1 MSIFSKLNIPQPFIP
16 ELDLY
21 AKQFGVRSELEVAH
35 FMSQAA
41 HESQHFKKL
50 EENLNYSA
58 ERLIKVFPKYF
69 KELVKAKQYERNPKA
84 IASYV
89 YANRMGNG
97 EEASGDGW
105 AYRGR
110 GLFMFTGKYL
120 YDKIGK
126 EFGEDFISNPDLLK
140 TAEWATKTALWYWRE
155 NKLSTLVTG
164 DNEIDCK
171 KITLQINGGYNHLKE
186 RVELFKTTLAILMSK
201 R

>member
-1 MSIFSKLNIPQPFIP
+1 MSMFTKLNIPPQFIP
-16 ELDLY
+16 ELYLY

-35 FMSQAA
+35 FISQAA
-41 HESQHFKKL
+41 HESQNFKKL
-50 EENLNYSA
+50 EESLNYSA

-69 KELVKAKQYERNPKA
+69 KELIKAKKYERNPKA

-105 AYRGR
+105 TYRGR
-110 GLFMFTGKYL
+110 GLFMVTGKYIYEKL
-120 YDKIGK
+120 GK
-126 EFGEDFISNPDLLK
+126 KFGEDFISNPDLLK

-155 NKLSTLVTG
+155 NKLSTLITG

-186 RVELFKTTLAILMSK
+186 RVELFKTTLAILMSNK
-201 R
+201 